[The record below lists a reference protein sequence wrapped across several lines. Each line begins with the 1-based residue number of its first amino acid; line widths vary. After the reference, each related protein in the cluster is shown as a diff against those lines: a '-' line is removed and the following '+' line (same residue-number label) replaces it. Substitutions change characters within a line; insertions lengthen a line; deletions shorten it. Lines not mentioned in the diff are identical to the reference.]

1 METQPLAPHG
11 DAGLDPLRLAV
22 RQLDAALVAL
32 AAERTRV
39 CLRIGELKRRLGDP
53 VRNPAV
59 ERVVV
64 DSARGAAGAHGCD
77 GDLAEALVRLLI
89 EHSVAEQ
96 TRVRGHLRA
105 GLRSLHDHAPAVP

>member
-1 METQPLAPHG
+1 METHPLAPPG

-22 RQLDAALVAL
+22 RQLDAALIAL

-39 CLRIGELKRRLGDP
+39 CLRIGELKRRHGDP
-53 VRNPAV
+53 VRNPTI

-64 DSARGAAGAHGCD
+64 ESARRAAGAHGCD
-77 GDLAEALVRLLI
+77 GDFAEALVRLLI

-96 TRVRGHLRA
+96 TRARAQPRG
-105 GLRSLHDHAPAVP
+105 GLRSLHDVLPAGP